1 MGIAVIVFC
10 MLVNI
15 ASILQY
21 RGGWTSLGPP
31 EFIEGYYTQH
41 PVWLNL
47 FTAFSGLLLIISF
60 WLH

>member
-1 MGIAVIVFC
+1 